1 MMEQRRFRQA
11 FWSIVG
17 VAALWRVLYVLVS
30 KDSDPLVGD
39 QIYYSAQASTIAN
52 GEWFADPFRPGAYA
66 ADHAPLTSLS
76 LAPVSWSDTNAVML
90 QRLLTSVYGIAVV
103 IGVGAL
109 ARWLFDRRI
118 ALIATALAGA
128 YANLW
133 MNDALVMSET
143 LAAAGVVGILLAA
156 YVYDEGRRRNQA
168 VVLGVVIGFAGLARA
183 ELLLLGPMLALPMVL
198 FGRRDRPMP
207 SSRRLGHLAI
217 ASAAAVLV
225 VSPWV
230 IRNQIRFEEPTTIST
245 QDGLL
250 LLGTN
255 CPPAYEGGGRGFW
268 LLSCMDLVEVADDA
282 DQSERSSAY
291 RAYALDYLAD
301 NADQLPGV
309 IAARIGR
316 GFSVWQTDAM
326 TYLNE
331 GEGRE
336 RWASQLGL
344 WQFWLLTPLAAYG
357 LWRWPSRQPRWPL
370 VVTGSLALIMIAA
383 FYGIPRFRI
392 PAEIGIVLCAAVAL
406 DQGWRRATRKID

>member
-1 MMEQRRFRQA
+1 MIEQRRFRQA

-30 KDSDPLVGD
+30 KDADPLVGD

-52 GEWFADPFRPGAYA
+52 GEWFADPFRPGMYA
-66 ADHAPLTSLS
+66 ADHAPLTALS
-76 LAPVSWSDTNAVML
+76 LAPVSWSDTNPVML
-90 QRLLTSVYGIAVV
+90 QRLLTALYGVAVV

-133 MNDALVMSET
+133 MNDALLMSET
-143 LAAAGVVGILLAA
+143 LAAAGVVGVLLAA
-156 YVYDEGRRRNQA
+156 YIFDEGRRSNQA
-168 VVLGVVIGFAGLARA
+168 LALGVVIGIAGLARA
-183 ELLLLGPMLALPMVL
+183 ELLLLGPMLVLPLTV
-198 FGRRDRPMP
+198 FGRRNAQIPT
-207 SSRRLGHLAI
+207 SRRLGHLAI
-217 ASAAAVLV
+217 AGAAAVLV

-255 CPPAYEGGGRGFW
+255 CEPAYEGGGRGFW
-268 LLSCMDLVEVADDA
+268 LLSCIELVDVPAGA
-282 DQSERSSAY
+282 DQSEASSAY
-291 RAYALDYLAD
+291 RAYALDYLSAH
-301 NADQLPGV
+301 ADQLPGV
-309 IAARIGR
+309 IAARLGR
-316 GFSVWQTDAM
+316 GLSVWQTDAM
-326 TYLNE
+326 SFLNV

-336 RWASQLGL
+336 RWASQIGL
-344 WQFWLLTPLAAYG
+344 WQFWLLTPLAAFG
-357 LWRWPSRQPRWPL
+357 LWRWPSRQARWPL
-370 VVTGSLALIMIAA
+370 LVAGSLALIMIAA

-392 PAEIGIVLCAAVAL
+392 PAEIGIVLCSAVAL
-406 DQGWRRATRKID
+406 DQGVRRATRKID